1 MKDSLDD
8 KLAALPQMSR
18 KDLQALW
25 ATLFD
30 RPPNPSLR
38 REILIPILAYRLQE
52 RFLGGLKP
60 SVEKRLREF
69 TQPGSSRSQT
79 SPLRPKPGT
88 RFVREWQGK
97 LHEVSVLPDGYEY
110 NDRTFASLSEI
121 AREITGTRW
130 SGPLFFG
137 LKNSHQEQRDGAH

>member
-1 MKDSLDD
+1 VKDSLDD

-25 ATLFD
+25 AKLFD
-30 RPPNPSLR
+30 KPPNPSLR

-52 RFLGGLKP
+52 LALGGLKAA
-60 SVEKRLREF
+60 VERRLCDF
-69 TQPGSSRSQT
+69 TQSGSNRNQT
-79 SPLRPKPGT
+79 SLLRPKPGT

-97 LHEVSVLPDGYEY
+97 LHEVSVLPDGYDY

-130 SGPLFFG
+130 SGPAFFG
-137 LKNSHQEQRDGAH
+137 LRRCGKEKAA